1 MESRLASAQELPILE
16 DLARQIWPGT
26 YAHIISH
33 EQIDF
38 MLNWMYSAS
47 TLQTQLNE
55 GHEFYILSA
64 QSKDIGFIALESTN
78 YQNQASLKIN
88 KLYVLA
94 AFQGNGAGQL
104 LLQKAKE
111 SAQVAGI
118 DQLFLQVN
126 KANSAVQFY
135 LKNGFVIQ
143 EEAVF
148 DIGNGFVMD
157 DYVMTFSRWVFCIF
171 VSKNWSML
179 KIDMHSHILP
189 KTMPNWTQKFGY
201 GKFIH
206 LEPNTDGSANMMQG
220 GQFFRRIMDN
230 CWDEQLRIEE
240 YKPFRTQVQVVCTI
254 PVMFSYWAK
263 TPDALELSRFLN
275 DHISDLVVRYP
286 KNYIG
291 LATIPMQDPDAA
303 ILELERAKA
312 IGLVGIQIGSNIND
326 ENLNEEKFFPIF
338 EACARLGMAVMIH
351 PWQMMGFDSMKKY
364 WLPWLVGMPAET
376 SRAACS
382 LIFGGVLERLPEL
395 RVCFSHAG
403 GSFLPTLGR
412 IEHGFNCRPD
422 LVAVDNPNNPRTYL
436 GKFWVDSITHDID
449 AFEYILKMQGSKRV
463 CLGSDYPFPL
473 GDLEIGQFIE
483 DSQLSAAVKEDIFCN
498 ATLEWLQLDK
508 SQFIN
513 Q

>member
-1 MESRLASAQELPILE
+1 
-16 DLARQIWPGT
+16 
-26 YAHIISH
+26 
-33 EQIDF
+33 
-38 MLNWMYSAS
+38 
-47 TLQTQLNE
+47 
-55 GHEFYILSA
+55 
-64 QSKDIGFIALESTN
+64 
-78 YQNQASLKIN
+78 
-88 KLYVLA
+88 
-94 AFQGNGAGQL
+94 
-104 LLQKAKE
+104 
-111 SAQVAGI
+111 
-118 DQLFLQVN
+118 
-126 KANSAVQFY
+126 
-135 LKNGFVIQ
+135 
-143 EEAVF
+143 
-148 DIGNGFVMD
+148 
-157 DYVMTFSRWVFCIF
+157 
-171 VSKNWSML
+171 ML

-206 LEPNTDGSANMMQG
+206 LEPNADGSANMMQG
-220 GQFFRRIMDN
+220 GQFFRRIVEN
-230 CWDEQLRIEE
+230 CWDAQLRIEE
-240 YKPFRTQVQVVCTI
+240 YKHFHTQVQVVCTI

-275 DHISDLVVRYP
+275 DHIADLVARYP
-286 KNYIG
+286 QNYIG

-312 IGLVGIQIGSNIND
+312 TGLVGIQIGSNIND

-338 EACARLGMAVMIH
+338 EACARLGMSVMIH

-422 LVAVDNPNNPRTYL
+422 LVATDNPHNPRTYL

-449 AFEYILKMQGSKRV
+449 ALEYILKMQGSKRV

-483 DSQLSAAVKEDIFCN
+483 DSSLDLAVKEDIFCN
-498 ATLEWLQLDK
+498 ATLEWLALDK